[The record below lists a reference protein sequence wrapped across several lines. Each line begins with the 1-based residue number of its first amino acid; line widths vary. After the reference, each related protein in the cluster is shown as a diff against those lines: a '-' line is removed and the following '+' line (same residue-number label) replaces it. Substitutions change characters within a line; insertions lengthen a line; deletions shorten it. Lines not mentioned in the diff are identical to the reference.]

1 MSIKERISQYLKYKG
16 KKAMRKVKNI
26 SIPSKIIKEIA
37 AEVGCTDR
45 TVYGAINFRTDGEQ
59 PERIRELA
67 LKKGGIVSHKMVG

>member
-1 MSIKERISQYLKYKG
+1 
-16 KKAMRKVKNI
+16 MRKVKYI

-67 LKKGGIVSHKMVG
+67 LKKGGIVSHKIVG

>member
-1 MSIKERISQYLKYKG
+1 
-16 KKAMRKVKNI
+16 MRKVKYI

-67 LKKGGIVSHKMVG
+67 WKSHATLTPLAKQDCPPLATI

>member
-1 MSIKERISQYLKYKG
+1 MCKYKRLNV
-16 KKAMRKVKNI
+16 KKAMRKVKYI

-59 PERIRELA
+59 PERIRDLA

>member
-1 MSIKERISQYLKYKG
+1 
-16 KKAMRKVKNI
+16 MRKVKYI

-67 LKKGGIVSHKMVG
+67 LKKG

>member
-1 MSIKERISQYLKYKG
+1 
-16 KKAMRKVKNI
+16 MRKVKYI

-67 LKKGGIVSHKMVG
+67 LKGRNRLTQDGRINKAIETLEKY